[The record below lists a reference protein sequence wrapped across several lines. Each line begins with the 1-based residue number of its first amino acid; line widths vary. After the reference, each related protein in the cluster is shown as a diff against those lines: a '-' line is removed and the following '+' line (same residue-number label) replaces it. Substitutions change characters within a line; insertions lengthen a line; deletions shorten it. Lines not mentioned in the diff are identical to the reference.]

1 MSRGKVLI
9 AGAGIGGLTAA
20 SCLSKKGWDVEVYE
34 QAPVLSEIGAG
45 IQMSANA
52 MQVLRYLGL
61 EEAISQSGVRPKAYV
76 FRLHDTGEIIQTFPL
91 AAEHERLHGAPYVQ
105 LHRADL
111 HNLLLAKA
119 REFKSDII
127 RLDHKVVRFEERANG
142 VELMFANGSSARGDF
157 LIGAD
162 GIRSVI
168 RAQSK
173 GSVPP
178 LYTGDAVWRIAV
190 PTDRL
195 PPDLFDQVMSVF
207 MGPGGHAVCYYVRSG
222 NLLNFVGTVE
232 AEPSEESWTLKF
244 PWPKLKAHYAGWN
257 PAIQAVIDAAEK
269 DECYQWSLFI
279 RPAVRDWST
288 ARTTILGDA
297 AHPTLPYLAQG
308 AAMAIED
315 GAVLAR
321 ALDEAG
327 SIDKALKLY
336 ERNRVDRTARVVEQS
351 SANQKLFHLR
361 SEQEIRQRFASRD
374 EGADRNAWLYSY
386 NPLTVPLS

>member
-1 MSRGKVLI
+1 MTR
-9 AGAGIGGLTAA
+9 A
-20 SCLSKKGWDVEVYE
+20 
-34 QAPVLSEIGAG
+34 
-45 IQMSANA
+45 
-52 MQVLRYLGL
+52 
-61 EEAISQSGVRPKAYV
+61 
-76 FRLHDTGEIIQTFPL
+76 RLIQTFPL

-119 REFKSDII
+119 REFKSDIV

-168 RAQSK
+168 RAQAK

-232 AEPSEESWTLKF
+232 AEPSEESWTFKF
-244 PWPKLKAHYAGWN
+244 PWPKLKAHYAGWH

-351 SANQKLFHLR
+351 EREPEAVSSAFRAGNTPAVRRPRRGCGPQCVALLVQPVDRAPFLKPDLHR
-361 SEQEIRQRFASRD
+361 SQALAP
-374 EGADRNAWLYSY
+374 EGRSA
-386 NPLTVPLS
+386 P